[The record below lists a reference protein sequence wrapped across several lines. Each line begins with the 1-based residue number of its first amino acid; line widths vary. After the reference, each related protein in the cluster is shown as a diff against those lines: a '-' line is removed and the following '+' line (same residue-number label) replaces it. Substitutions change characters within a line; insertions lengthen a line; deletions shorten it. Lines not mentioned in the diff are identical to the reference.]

1 VELNRAGC
9 LILKLKKEEAA
20 AANDI
25 LDELEVPS
33 YDMQPHCVMKCS
45 LALISLRQLLLMTCS
60 TSLANSLISSTLLVL
75 LFKLSAVAKY
85 SRNTLPVSNRGI
97 PRLLSAD

>member
-60 TSLANSLISSTLLVL
+60 TSLANSLISSTLLVF

-85 SRNTLPVSNRGI
+85 SRNT
-97 PRLLSAD
+97 PRFEQRNSTATEC